1 MRGWAALAASLAC
14 AAAAEGID
22 KPLAPAGDAAR
33 GREIVLARESNC
45 VLCHSIPGL
54 EGRAAGDLGPSL
66 AGVGAKLR
74 PAQLRLR
81 IVDSSRLNPAT
92 IMPPYHRVEG
102 LTAVAREFR
111 GRPIL
116 TAQEVEDVVA
126 YLGTLK

>member
-1 MRGWAALAASLAC
+1 MRGWAALAASLTC

-22 KPLAPAGDAAR
+22 KPLSPAGDPAR

-54 EGRAAGDLGPSL
+54 ERGAAGDIGPSL
-66 AGVGAKLR
+66 AGVGAKLK

-92 IMPPYHRVEG
+92 IMPPYHRLEG
-102 LTAVAREFR
+102 LTGVAREFR

-116 TAQEVEDVVA
+116 TAQQVEDVVA